1 MKQSQ
6 RLTLAAVFT
15 IAGLVLGGCVSPS
28 GSTSNSSNTDKYKQT
43 WSKTYAST
51 TCQEWKSAMSDKQQ
65 WVAAADMLTAAR
77 NKKDG
82 GNGLPPDALV
92 TTFQG
97 GITTSCVVPS
107 AKVAEIGAAL
117 YLTERAQFRP

>member
-1 MKQSQ
+1 LSEDLMMSVHV
-6 RLTLAAVFT
+6 RLPDGGPFIGFLLKVVTGPRTVCGSEARTGDEGGRFIISDRGIPGTVWA
-15 IAGLVLGGCVSPS
+15 LVSH
-28 GSTSNSSNTDKYKQT
+28 
-43 WSKTYAST
+43 A
-51 TCQEWKSAMSDKQQ
+51 
-65 WVAAADMLTAAR
+65 AAR